1 MISGERTT
9 EWLFIPL
16 ETCVS
21 SSSFDLAG
29 TQERKH
35 FSSLPQERRKQA
47 VCK

>member
-1 MISGERTT
+1 MISGERTI

-21 SSSFDLAG
+21 SGSFDLVG

-35 FSSLPQERRKQA
+35 FSILPQERGKQA